1 MAATEINLAK
11 NTSFKNSYD
20 VQTLKQYLCQ
30 SKSKCEETL
39 RILLQLL
46 DQCQDSQIFIKSN
59 VSNEAQQGV
68 NKESPLNENMDLT
81 DNIDEISDDQK
92 FTLALTLFTS
102 LIIKNESIIATFLEM
117 GGLLKLQG
125 ILEAKL

>member
-1 MAATEINLAK
+1 M
-11 NTSFKNSYD
+11 
-20 VQTLKQYLCQ
+20 QTLKQYLCQ

-46 DQCQDSQIFIKSN
+46 DQCQDNQTFVKSN

-68 NKESPLNENMDLT
+68 NKESPLNENIDLT